1 MSREDL
7 NNQIFKNFKIFG
19 IFWAKNKQS
28 VKFGFSIS
36 FFFLKELCNTVD
48 PPSAKK
54 KWPYERDD
62 LSTGG
67 QFSSNVLSYAS
78 DSDRRPDKRIAF
90 DGSVLLREDNC
101 ILPSECIWY
110 QVR

>member
-1 MSREDL
+1 MKL
-7 NNQIFKNFKIFG
+7 KNPNLTG
-19 IFWAKNKQS
+19 C
-28 VKFGFSIS
+28 
-36 FFFLKELCNTVD
+36 L
-48 PPSAKK
+48 
-54 KWPYERDD
+54 PYKRDD

-101 ILPSECIWY
+101 IKATFSLQKGDLLCCRILSIKKMKLKNPNLTGCLFLTQNIPKILKF
-110 QVR
+110 